1 MTNLRKRVF
10 WLKDRMTGG
19 NVKAHYNDIKTSIDS
34 PIHTQ
39 SLDNLL
45 SHTIEKCAFY
55 SHLDHNTKIEDFPV
69 INKNIIKDNLDAILA
84 KGSQLEK
91 LHSMSTSG
99 STGTPFKSY
108 QNKEKRH
115 RVLAEIIYFNQL
127 ADQELGNKFVF
138 FRVWNKHNKK
148 SLLAK
153 FMQNIVCIDIL
164 KLNDDTFRKAI
175 KMFKSDKALTSCLGY
190 ATTYEHLLRYMIKNN
205 IDIKPAGLK
214 SIITGS
220 EVMPLNIK
228 VKFKEK
234 LKCNIYDRYSNQENG
249 ILAQSTDCSDLFL
262 VNHPSYLIEIL
273 KEDNDQSAADG
284 EIGRIVVTDLFNY
297 TMPYIR
303 YDTGDLAIK
312 IGDQQ
317 FCKHISSVQGRK
329 ADVFYNTQGEM
340 LTPHSITN
348 YMWEFDKISQYQ
360 FIQET
365 EKDYILKVSGAKD
378 IYNETDF
385 ISVLKPILGSDANM
399 KIEFVDT
406 IPVLSSGKY
415 KKNICLYNPESRYD
429 K

>member
-1 MTNLRKRVF
+1 MINLRKRGF
-10 WLKDRMTGG
+10 WLKDKITGG
-19 NVKAHYNDIKTSIDS
+19 HVKAHYDDIRSNIDNSIKK
-34 PIHTQ
+34 Q
-39 SLDNLL
+39 NLDNLL
-45 SHTIEKCAFY
+45 NHATEKCKFY
-55 SHLDHNTKIEDFPV
+55 NHLQSKTNLKDFPV
-69 INKNIIKDNLDAILA
+69 INKNIIKENFDDILA
-84 KGSQLEK
+84 QGSQVEK

-115 RVLAEIIYFNQL
+115 RVIAEIIYFNQL
-127 ADQELGNKFVF
+127 ANQELGDKFIF

-148 SLLAK
+148 NFLSK

-164 KLNDDTFRKAI
+164 KLDNSTFKKTI
-175 KMFKSDKALTSCLGY
+175 KMFQKDKALTSCLGY
-190 ATTYEHLLRYMIKNN
+190 ATTYEHLLRYMVKNN

-214 SIITGS
+214 SIITSS
-220 EVMPLNIK
+220 EVMPLDIK
-228 VKFKEK
+228 MKFKEK

-249 ILAQSTDCSDLFL
+249 IIAQSADCSDLFL

-273 KEDNDQSAADG
+273 QEDNDQPVAEG

-312 IGDQQ
+312 VGDEK
-317 FCKHISSVQGRK
+317 FSKHISSVQGRK
-329 ADVFYNTQGEM
+329 SDVFYNTQGDM

-360 FIQET
+360 FIQEA
-365 EKDYILKVSGAKD
+365 EKDYTLKVSGAKG
-378 IYNETDF
+378 IYTETDF
-385 ISVLKPILGSDANM
+385 ISVLKPILGNDASL

-415 KKNICLYNPESRYD
+415 KKNICLYTPEDRYS